1 MRLPGKQSVFLRQ
14 TSGQVEGRLS
24 SGECPGG
31 IGTNLCIPWSLENR
45 SVGQDLRRLSKHDA
59 IWNIPEVQSSRNWG
73 SN

>member
-1 MRLPGKQSVFLRQ
+1 MRLPEKHGMFHRQ
-14 TSGQVEGRLS
+14 WSGQVKGWLS